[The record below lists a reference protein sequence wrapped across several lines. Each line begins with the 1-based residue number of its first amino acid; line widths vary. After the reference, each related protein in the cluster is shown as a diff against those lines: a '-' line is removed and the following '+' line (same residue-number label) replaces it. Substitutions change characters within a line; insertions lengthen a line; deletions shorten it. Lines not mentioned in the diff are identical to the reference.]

1 MEVRE
6 GEEQPA
12 ALAAAEAPVALS
24 VGVVGQRVAGGGEAS
39 SRSRQ
44 SPTTAW
50 RTAERRVS
58 MRNKWTFV
66 ISSGSEQ
73 LEIRRKAAGSSF
85 TSVLMSPH

>member
-1 MEVRE
+1 MRTDSQVVVGAGGAGLQVEVRE

-39 SRSRQ
+39 RRNRQ

-50 RTAERRVS
+50 RTAGRQVS

-66 ISSGSEQ
+66 ISSFG
-73 LEIRRKAAGSSF
+73 F
-85 TSVLMSPH
+85 